1 MDGGEDYEYEDL
13 EHSIYGALA
22 ELESQYFDSAPPKS
36 QPTTSQATSI
46 EDLRRAARKSE
57 SSPFFTRQIPFDI
70 EIEED
75 QADVDDE
82 NDGPAPAIKKDGLK
96 ARVWFKKPKRMPE
109 WLYHYFGDTIQPLIS
124 QMNGKSLVQP
134 KCYAATPPSL
144 WVDPP
149 DPVFTLSRR
158 RFDPVLLYRPRVCLW
173 LPHFLVHE
181 LLCPKCGNKLEK
193 NGAVAPRRVTGID
206 ASFYIVTWAYYC
218 RNGCKAYFHGWNRH
232 LLRSLPAFVRMSFP
246 AVISHQSGLSHEV
259 MSILRVGNQ
268 HKMGPSG
275 VRSLLFEMH
284 TLRFNTL
291 CLQYLEAIFEQQRGV
306 PTPESESNS
315 NGAQSTLF
323 SYMPRS
329 EMKLPPFGN
338 FDDPQGY
345 AGFVPSEHYLADMMN
360 RAIESDES
368 DADQLTGCLDAD
380 ILAPDDSHKIIK
392 HIAKYD
398 GVPIFTAL
406 WTCMSGE
413 YIRAQVLTLTKGH
426 EERIGP
432 LKSVANSLKTYG
444 HDDPK
449 IDKALFYGVWPTL
462 SQKLTPMATAHGL
475 GLLELPQNLDIKI
488 LETPARVEALCA
500 SLMASVDDDAK
511 SHLCVSLDAE
521 WNVSRTVGVSIV
533 QIAPH
538 SMPGCI
544 YIVPVH
550 KFTTLPPSFLR
561 LLISNRVFKTGVGV
575 KGDLTRLKK
584 QFPQLAEQGSFNII
598 DLKEYAVQRG
608 IIGRQDS
615 GALDVLVKKV
625 LGKHLVKDDPI
636 RKSEDWEGSLRPEM
650 KTYAALDVFAS
661 RLVFEEISKIPPID
675 AVTIDSPVGTPVAL
689 LVQEGGAI
697 AAYGKISAVQPPSF
711 AGIRVHTPNRNRIL
725 VDVDS
730 VLIPSA
736 AAIFHQ
742 LPTSSKT
749 KRTAAGA
756 YTFAQLQSAS
766 SSSTFCVVASLS
778 LLSFDRRREP
788 THATQDLPANDKP
801 DPAHVSPVMQTVV
814 ADTEDSGARES
825 DNDSDSESE
834 ANFDEPNDENDY
846 PSESVKL
853 QMLEAHADVC
863 GGTKRA
869 HDSESE
875 SPDSEE
881 SKFLADLRRLIEAP
895 PDVENVYTRMK
906 KDLFHAFR
914 MIPMSGDHGMRAE
927 FTRALR
933 DHLMRWDPTART
945 AVDKICRTKFHR
957 TFDEMLARSPRFIKQ
972 RVPRYVPPPS
982 VLVPAIQHVYN
993 MFGNAPN
1000 AKNGEPL
1007 FTKEAWKKAAAV
1019 LELAREGYLSDPE
1032 GVVLYEKAG
1041 VDEDGLQKWNCK
1053 RGTNK
1058 VEGGPHS
1065 DIYRKFGA
1073 LHAGARLTVGARA
1086 WAKHVYGV
1094 DWEYHHNL
1102 ALINRTSF
1110 LLNYLSD
1117 IIDGATSY
1125 SGWINGDLYERTEER
1140 FGICPIPDSMLS
1152 ESIRIRFSME
1162 PYSDDAAHRY
1172 PLNKNDDWL
1181 RQRQGLALPTLPPT
1195 TAEAR
1200 KYFFSQMRRLITQG
1214 DGKINYENFA
1224 KQWNSSADG
1233 KYRFYVTT
1241 EVLLA
1246 YAKTWDKSNNI
1257 RASRELNAKNMDLIS
1272 RSRDVF
1278 AASDL
1283 PIPTFTTGTAKSIP
1297 PSKAVINLDGVVSVP
1312 DSIATSFAISRPM
1325 RVSPAGTSTERV
1337 SVGLP
1342 LNARNTVETRDLMG
1356 LRGNSSRP
1364 ESSSGPTEPEE
1375 RSEPPDSSWEL
1386 FPGGDLD
1393 MALDKTPLADSELFS
1408 ESGGFQSEFEID
1420 NPQEQNDA
1428 LLGTSTGI
1436 SCESFQQFIRFY

>member
-1 MDGGEDYEYEDL
+1 MDDTSYKGIQYNRVLGGLPSCFLAWKIARSLSSSRARDAKWVCVTELVVTTGRGEGRKAAGGGGREYTRPRSGGGINPVSRARARAAARSFLARLSSCHCEPERKIPGFWGIGEDQ
-13 EHSIYGALA
+13 G
-22 ELESQYFDSAPPKS
+22 
-36 QPTTSQATSI
+36 
-46 EDLRRAARKSE
+46 
-57 SSPFFTRQIPFDI
+57 
-70 EIEED
+70 
-75 QADVDDE
+75 
-82 NDGPAPAIKKDGLK
+82 
-96 ARVWFKKPKRMPE
+96 
-109 WLYHYFGDTIQPLIS
+109 
-124 QMNGKSLVQP
+124 
-134 KCYAATPPSL
+134 
-144 WVDPP
+144 
-149 DPVFTLSRR
+149 SRR
-158 RFDPVLLYRPRVCLW
+158 RGREGVGWHQKFGGTATSGAIIT
-173 LPHFLVHE
+173 
-181 LLCPKCGNKLEK
+181 PKAQVN
-193 NGAVAPRRVTGID
+193 P
-206 ASFYIVTWAYYC
+206 
-218 RNGCKAYFHGWNRH
+218 
-232 LLRSLPAFVRMSFP
+232 
-246 AVISHQSGLSHEV
+246 
-259 MSILRVGNQ
+259 
-268 HKMGPSG
+268 
-275 VRSLLFEMH
+275 
-284 TLRFNTL
+284 NTL
-291 CLQYLEAIFEQQRGV
+291 GYCIIDHITGDEGLAIMHYPACRLLQY
-306 PTPESESNS
+306 
-315 NGAQSTLF
+315 
-323 SYMPRS
+323 
-329 EMKLPPFGN
+329 
-338 FDDPQGY
+338 
-345 AGFVPSEHYLADMMN
+345 
-360 RAIESDES
+360 
-368 DADQLTGCLDAD
+368 C
-380 ILAPDDSHKIIK
+380 IK
-392 HIAKYD
+392 
-398 GVPIFTAL
+398 
-406 WTCMSGE
+406 E

-449 IDKALFYGVWPTL
+449 IVFSDDPVKDKALFYGVWRTL

-475 GLLELPQNLDIKI
+475 ELLELPQNLDIKI

-500 SLMASVDDDAK
+500 SLMASVDDDVK

-544 YIVPVH
+544 YIVPGRQAALGPT
-550 KFTTLPPSFLR
+550 KLTGL
-561 LLISNRVFKTGVGV
+561 VFKTGVGV

-788 THATQDLPANDKP
+788 THAIQDLPANDKP
-801 DPAHVSPVMQTVV
+801 DPAHVSPVMRTVV
-814 ADTEDSGARES
+814 ADTEDSGAQES
-825 DNDSDSESE
+825 DDDSDSESE

-863 GGTKRA
+863 GGTKRV

-881 SKFLADLRRLIEAP
+881 SKFLADLCRLIEAP

-972 RVPRYVPPPS
+972 RVPRY
-982 VLVPAIQHVYN
+982 
-993 MFGNAPN
+993 
-1000 AKNGEPL
+1000 NGEPL

-1073 LHAGARLTVGARA
+1073 LHAGARLTVNCLQDHRVFFNLQA

-1162 PYSDDAAHRY
+1162 PYSDDAARRY
-1172 PLNKNDDWL
+1172 PLNKNDNWL

-1200 KYFFSQMRRLITQG
+1200 KYFFSQMRCLITQG

-1272 RSRDVF
+1272 HSRDVF

-1283 PIPTFTTGTAKSIP
+1283 PIPTFTTGTAKSVP

-1312 DSIATSFAISRPM
+1312 DSIATSFAISHPM

-1356 LRGNSSRP
+1356 LRGNSSCP

-1393 MALDKTPLADSELFS
+1393 TALDKTPLADSELFS

-1428 LLGTSTGI
+1428 PLGTSTRNSIQGSNGKRHRI
-1436 SCESFQQFIRFY
+1436 VPKGERKRQKFRVLINIIELILLPNYQIWRRINWAENRWGRKFEVWIARELMDDIYVMTTEIPLVYPATEIPQPQNVKGFIRTQWTVTCRFHRILRILGVDYVMYLAFRLKQNLEDIHGK